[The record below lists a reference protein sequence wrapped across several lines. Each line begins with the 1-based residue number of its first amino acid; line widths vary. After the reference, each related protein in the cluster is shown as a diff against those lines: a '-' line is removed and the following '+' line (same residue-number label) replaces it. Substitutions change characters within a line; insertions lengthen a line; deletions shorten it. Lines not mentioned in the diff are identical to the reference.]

1 MKILIEGSS
10 LFGVRTGVGQYS
22 LRLFDALFELDKRD
36 DFIIYSH
43 LFFGKSPQNDPRL
56 KRGNVRYCFVRVVPG
71 KIANQFRK
79 KIFTPPADI
88 LTFTHP
94 NAAIYPNFVHY
105 PLWLG
110 GKTIVFIYDLSFLKF
125 PQFSDLKNLKD
136 KRRFTPK
143 AAQRATAIVT
153 ISENSKREIMEEYGV
168 SEDRITIINPAL
180 DHQEYRPRSEAEVA
194 AVRQKFTL
202 DKPYILYTGTLEPR
216 KNIVGILEAYAAL
229 PEKLRGN
236 YSLVLAGGKGW
247 QDEEIKAKLN
257 ELSNLDIR
265 QTGYVAD
272 EDLPPLYTGASVF
285 VYPSHYEGFGM
296 PPLEAMA
303 CGTPVI
309 TSNNSSLP
317 EVVREAGIMI
327 ETTDTK
333 ALTANIQKVLT
344 DQAFA
349 DNLRKKG
356 FEQAAKFTWEESA
369 KRLKA
374 LIEKVGAK

>member
-1 MKILIEGSS
+1 MKIFIDGAA
-10 LFGVRTGVGQYS
+10 LFGRRTGVGQYTK
-22 LRLFDALFELDKRD
+22 RLLEKVTEIDSGNKYTVFGFLFV
-36 DFIIYSH
+36 
-43 LFFGKSPQNDPRL
+43 GKKL
-56 KRGNVRYCFVRVVPG
+56 
-71 KIANQFRK
+71 
-79 KIFTPPADI
+79 TPPISKKLVKYRLIRFMPGRVYNKI
-88 LTFTHP
+88 LKANIP
-94 NAAIYPNFVHY
+94 LPVDLLMAAKPDVIFFPNFVRW
-105 PLWLG
+105 PLAFG
-110 GKTIVFIYDLSFLKF
+110 EKSIIVIYDLSYLSHGQHAQDANRRYLTKF
-125 PQFSDLKNLKD
+125 VPRSIS
-136 KRRFTPK
+136 K
-143 AAQRATAIVT
+143 ASAIVT

-194 AVRQKFTL
+194 AVRQKFML

-216 KNIVGILEAYAAL
+216 KNIVGVLEAYAAL

-257 ELSNLDIR
+257 ELSNLDIL
-265 QTGYVAD
+265 QTGYIAD
-272 EDLPPLYTGASVF
+272 DDLPPLYTGASVF

-327 ETTDTK
+327 EATDTN

-344 DQAFA
+344 DQALA

-369 KRLKA
+369 TRFKV